1 MGEVQILGTGSY
13 LPDRVLTNDEISKY
27 VETDDE
33 WIRSRTG
40 IGERRIS
47 TGENTSDIAAKAA
60 INALEDSNL
69 SAEDI
74 DMIIVATVTPDCY
87 TPSTA
92 CIVQKLIGAKNAVC
106 FDISAACSGFIYGL
120 NIAEQFLKNGN
131 MRNAL
136 VIGGETLSKILDWN
150 DRGTCVLFGD
160 GAGAAV
166 VTLGEEKGVLANHM
180 GSDGRG
186 SDLLRCNAAPVDI
199 NNALL
204 KKEVLGDKL
213 SENESTKYLFMEG
226 KEIFKFAVKV
236 MEETI
241 EKLVER
247 ANLSIED
254 LDYIIP
260 HQANL
265 RIIDYTIRKLNIDKD
280 KFYINLNNYGNTSA
294 GSIPIALD
302 EMNKK
307 GLLKRG
313 QNILMVGFG
322 GGLTW
327 GGTLVRWT
335 K

>member
-1 MGEVQILGTGSY
+1 MVEVQIIGTGSY
-13 LPDRVLTNDEISKY
+13 LPERVLTNEEISKV

-60 INALEDSNL
+60 FAALENADL
-69 SAEDI
+69 TPEEI
-74 DMIIVATVTPDCY
+74 DLIIVATATPDCY
-87 TPSTA
+87 TPATA
-92 CIVQKLIGAKNAVC
+92 CIVQNIIGAKNAVC

-120 NIAEQFLKNGN
+120 NIAEQFLRGGSMK
-131 MRNAL
+131 NAL
-136 VIGGETLSKILDWN
+136 VIGAETLSKILDWN

-166 VTLGEEKGVLANHM
+166 VKAGKEKGILANHM

-186 SDLLRCNAAPVDI
+186 SNLLKCNAAPVEI
-199 NNALL
+199 NNPILR
-204 KKEVLGDKL
+204 KEVLGDRVTG
-213 SENESTKYLFMEG
+213 STGYLFMEG

-241 EKLVER
+241 EKLLEK
-247 ANLSIED
+247 AKLNID
-254 LDYIIP
+254 DIDYIIP

-265 RIIDYTIRKLNIDKD
+265 RIIDYTIKKLNIDKE
-280 KFYINLNNYGNTSA
+280 KFYVNLQNYGNTSG

-307 GLLKRG
+307 GLLRKG

-327 GGTLVRWT
+327 GGTLVKWS

>member
-1 MGEVQILGTGSY
+1 MVEVQIIGTGSY
-13 LPDRVLTNDEISKY
+13 LPERVLTNEEISKV

-60 INALEDSNL
+60 LEALENANL
-69 SAEDI
+69 TPEEI
-74 DMIIVATVTPDCY
+74 DLIIVATVTPDCY
-87 TPSTA
+87 TPATA
-92 CIVQKLIGAKNAVC
+92 CLVQNIIGAKNAVC

-120 NIAEQFLKNGN
+120 NIAEQFLRVGTMKS
-131 MRNAL
+131 AL
-136 VIGGETLSKILDWN
+136 VIGAETLSKILDWN

-166 VTLGEEKGVLANHM
+166 VRAGEEKGILANYM

-186 SDLLRCNAAPVDI
+186 GNLLKCNAAPIEI
-199 NNALL
+199 NNPTLR
-204 KKEVLGDKL
+204 KEVLGDKEA
-213 SENESTKYLFMEG
+213 SSAGYLFMEG
-226 KEIFKFAVKV
+226 KEVFKFAVKV

-241 EKLVER
+241 EKLIEK
-247 ANLSIED
+247 ANLNIND
-254 LDYIIP
+254 VDHIIP

-265 RIIDYTIRKLNIDKD
+265 RIIDYTIKKLGIDKE
-280 KFYINLNNYGNTSA
+280 KFYINLQSYGNTSGA
-294 GSIPIALD
+294 SIPIALD

-307 GLLKRG
+307 GLLKKG
-313 QNILMVGFG
+313 QNLLMVGFG

-327 GGTLVRWT
+327 GGTLLKWS

>member
-1 MGEVQILGTGSY
+1 MVEVQIIGTGSY
-13 LPDRVLTNDEISKY
+13 LPERVLTNEEISKV

-60 INALEDSNL
+60 FAALENANL
-69 SAEDI
+69 TPEEI
-74 DMIIVATVTPDCY
+74 DLIIVATATPDCY
-87 TPSTA
+87 TPATA
-92 CIVQKLIGAKNAVC
+92 CIVQNIIGAKNAVC

-120 NIAEQFLKNGN
+120 NIAEQFLRGGSMK
-131 MRNAL
+131 NAL
-136 VIGGETLSKILDWN
+136 VIGAETLSKILDWN

-166 VTLGEEKGVLANHM
+166 VKAGKEKGILANHM

-186 SDLLRCNAAPVDI
+186 SNLLKCNAAPVEI
-199 NNALL
+199 NNPILR
-204 KKEVLGDKL
+204 KEVLGDRVTG
-213 SENESTKYLFMEG
+213 STGYLFMEG

-241 EKLVER
+241 EKLLEK
-247 ANLSIED
+247 AKLNID
-254 LDYIIP
+254 DIDYIIP

-265 RIIDYTIRKLNIDKD
+265 RIIDYTIKKLNIDKE
-280 KFYINLNNYGNTSA
+280 KFYVNLQNYGNTSG

-307 GLLKRG
+307 GLLRKG

-327 GGTLVRWT
+327 GGTLVKWS

>member
-1 MGEVQILGTGSY
+1 MVEVQIIGTGSY
-13 LPDRVLTNDEISKY
+13 LPERVLTNEEISKV

-60 INALEDSNL
+60 FAALENADL
-69 SAEDI
+69 TPEEI
-74 DMIIVATVTPDCY
+74 DLIIVATATPDCY
-87 TPSTA
+87 TPATA
-92 CIVQKLIGAKNAVC
+92 CIVQNIIGAKNAVC

-120 NIAEQFLKNGN
+120 NIAEQFLRGGSMK
-131 MRNAL
+131 NAL
-136 VIGGETLSKILDWN
+136 VIGAETLSKILDWN

-166 VTLGEEKGVLANHM
+166 VKAGKEKGILANHM

-186 SDLLRCNAAPVDI
+186 SNLLKCNAAPVEI
-199 NNALL
+199 NNPILR
-204 KKEVLGDKL
+204 KEVLGDRVTG
-213 SENESTKYLFMEG
+213 STGYLFMEG

-241 EKLVER
+241 EKLLEK
-247 ANLSIED
+247 AKLNID
-254 LDYIIP
+254 DIDYIIP

-265 RIIDYTIRKLNIDKD
+265 RIIDYTIKKLNIDKE
-280 KFYINLNNYGNTSA
+280 KFYINLQNYGNTSG

-307 GLLKRG
+307 GLLRKG

-327 GGTLVRWT
+327 GGTLVKWS